1 MNLKKFI
8 CLVAYYSFAKHLPA
22 STSSMTHWTR
32 KIRRAIC
39 RPIFD
44 YCGEKVN
51 VEKDANF
58 STGGVFVLVLVVD
71 LVSIA
76 QCMDRLKSVIM

>member
-1 MNLKKFI
+1 MNLKKFL

-44 YCGEKVN
+44 YCGENVN
-51 VEKDANF
+51 VEKGANF
-58 STGGVFVLVLVVD
+58 STGGGYFYLLRKWTWRK
-71 LVSIA
+71 LPSA
-76 QCMDRLKSVIM
+76 WSLAYR